1 MPDSASKIVPIGDPV
16 LVTLRVTIGIQD
28 WPDARI
34 EAWRNAARN
43 HRHYQVH
50 ILLHSQPADMPAHPL
65 ECRPPRP
72 TADQPERRMRIMSQ
86 AFYSH
91 ARLYDLMF
99 PGGGPAVDFFR
110 AEANRQGGS
119 VLELG
124 CGTGHK
130 LIPIASDGH
139 PCVGLDSSSDMLAE
153 AQRKAKLRGVA
164 VEWMQGDMRAF
175 DLGGTFDFVFIT
187 ANSLL
192 HLHEAEDLVSCFR
205 SVRRH
210 LAPGARFL
218 FDVFNPS
225 VRLLAEADGVRRT
238 RESLSFTDPDRG
250 DVSVD
255 VAEIYD
261 APAQVTR
268 GTWYLSTE
276 SEPDFV
282 VAPLEIRSIFP
293 QELPLLVSL
302 GGLRLVE
309 RFGAWSGQ
317 PFAADSPFQ
326 LCICESA

>member
-1 MPDSASKIVPIGDPV
+1 
-16 LVTLRVTIGIQD
+16 
-28 WPDARI
+28 
-34 EAWRNAARN
+34 
-43 HRHYQVH
+43 
-50 ILLHSQPADMPAHPL
+50 
-65 ECRPPRP
+65 
-72 TADQPERRMRIMSQ
+72 MRIMSR

-91 ARLYDLMF
+91 ARPYDLMF
-99 PGGGPAVDFFR
+99 SGDGPAVDVFR

-139 PCVGLDSSSDMLAE
+139 PCLGLDSSSDMLAE
-153 AQRKAKLRGVA
+153 AQRKAKLRGVE
-164 VEWMQGDMRAF
+164 VEWMQGDMRF
-175 DLGGTFDFVFIT
+175 IDLGCTFDFVFIT

-192 HLHEAEDLVSCFR
+192 HLHEVEDLVSCFR

-210 LAPGARFL
+210 LAPGARFI

-225 VRLLAEADGVRRT
+225 VRLLAEADGMRRT
-238 RESLSFTDPDRG
+238 RGSLSFTDPDRG

-261 APAQVTR
+261 ASAQVTR
-268 GTWYLSTE
+268 GTWYLSTD

-282 VAPLEIRSIFP
+282 VVPLQIRSIFP
-293 QELPLLVSL
+293 QELPVLVSL

-317 PFAADSPFQ
+317 PFAADSPLQ